1 MVSPDATKP
10 PAPWSIDRGGPDDG
24 DLLRIGER
32 RLRLGDVRNYE
43 SGASAEITS
52 DGHMLAVGIFFAA
65 GALLVLPV
73 AMQLLHP
80 RFLAGGLLFI
90 GIGLMAVAD
99 ILQGKR
105 LIVHRVW
112 IRMADG
118 STEIFASP
126 HAEECRWL
134 VAALDDRASPRAA

>member
-1 MVSPDATKP
+1 MDTSKP
-10 PAPWSIDRGGPDDG
+10 PAPWSIDRGGEWDG

-32 RLRLGDVRNYE
+32 TLRLGDVRGCENV
-43 SGASAEITS
+43 ATAEITS
-52 DGHMLAVGIFFAA
+52 DGHMLAIGIFFAA

-80 RFLAGGLLFI
+80 RFLAGGLLFV

-105 LIVHRVW
+105 LIVHRVL

-118 STEIFASP
+118 RTEIFASP
-126 HAEECRWL
+126 HAGECLGL
-134 VAALDDRASPRAA
+134 VAALEDRARPRAA

>member
-1 MVSPDATKP
+1 MNHAKP
-10 PAPWSIDRGGPDDG
+10 PAPWSIERSGPGDG
-24 DLLRIGER
+24 ELLRIGER
-32 RLRLGDVRNYE
+32 TLRLGDVRGCE
-43 SGASAEITS
+43 SVSTAEITS
-52 DGHMLAVGIFFAA
+52 DGHMLAIGIFFAA

-73 AMQLLHP
+73 ALQLLHP

-105 LIVHRVW
+105 LTVHRVL
-112 IRMADG
+112 IRMANG
-118 STEIFASP
+118 RTEMFASP

-134 VAALDDRASPRAA
+134 VAALEERAGPRAV